1 MTLTSPTLIRPR
13 GRTQGRDRGRC
24 LRALCLFTWL
34 LFPSLTK
41 ATECVSDGRYVM
53 GTVLEITLCT
63 DHAEP
68 LQQRFDPLFTTAT
81 HLDAILTTYNPT
93 SPVSRLNAAAGK
105 GPFALPQEVS
115 DLLTLSRHYSQSTQG
130 TFDVTVGPLMVLWR
144 DAVHRQTIPARKALR
159 KVRRMIGSDKI
170 HLLPQNTV
178 VLRPGMAVDF
188 GGIGK
193 GYALDHVHQQLTQQ
207 HIQHALLDFGQS
219 SLWALGAPPDAPGW
233 RILLQHSNGA
243 HVGVLTLR
251 DQALSISA
259 SMGQVFEIKGRR
271 YGHVLDP
278 RTGQPLRRD
287 LLACVIAPTAT
298 QAEALSKALLILG
311 EHEGLALLR
320 RFPGVDGMLSETTGT
335 SWMTPGWQQAV
346 SFAASPTAR

>member
-1 MTLTSPTLIRPR
+1 M
-13 GRTQGRDRGRC
+13 
-24 LRALCLFTWL
+24 LRAPIRARGKMQRGDGERLLLALWFCGWL
-34 LFPSLTK
+34 LLPSTTN

-53 GTVLEITLCT
+53 GTVLEITLCA
-63 DHAEP
+63 DSAQSVRQH
-68 LQQRFDPLFTTAT
+68 FGPLFTTA
-81 HLDAILTTYNPT
+81 LGMDAVLTTYNPT
-93 SPVSRLNAAAGK
+93 SPVSRLNATAGQ
-105 GPFALPQEVS
+105 GPFAVPHEVS
-115 DLLTLSRHYSQSTQG
+115 EVLALSLRYAQLTRG
-130 TFDVTVGPLMVLWR
+130 TFDVTVGPLMLLWR
-144 DAVHRQTIPARKALR
+144 DAAHRQTFPTWKELR
-159 KVRRMIGSDKI
+159 KVRSMIGSEKV
-170 HLLPQNTV
+170 HLLPHNTV

-193 GYALDHVHQQLTQQ
+193 GYALDHLERQLKQQG
-207 HIQHALLDFGQS
+207 IQHALLDFGQS
-219 SLWALGAPPDAPGW
+219 SLWAVGAPPEAQGW

-271 YGHVLDP
+271 YGHVIDP
-278 RTGQPLRRD
+278 RTGHPLRRD

-311 EHEGLALLR
+311 EHEGIALLQR
-320 RFPGVDGMLSETTGT
+320 LPGVDGMLSETTGA

-346 SFAASPTAR
+346 SFSASPTVR

>member
-1 MTLTSPTLIRPR
+1 MTIASRASILTP
-13 GRTQGRDRGRC
+13 GR
-24 LRALCLFTWL
+24 LLFALWVFTWL
-34 LFPSLTK
+34 LRPIPSN

-53 GTVLEITLCT
+53 GTVLEITLCA

-68 LQQRFDPLFTTAT
+68 LRQQFDPLFTTAT

-170 HLLPQNTV
+170 HLLPHNTV
-178 VLRPGMAVDF
+178 VLKPGMAIDF
-188 GGIGK
+188 SGVGK
-193 GYALDHVHQQLTQQ
+193 GYALDHLERQLKQQG
-207 HIQHALLDFGQS
+207 IQHALLDFGQS
-219 SLWALGAPPDAPGW
+219 SLWAVGAPPEAQGW

-259 SMGQVFEIKGRR
+259 SMGQVFEIKGQRH
-271 YGHVLDP
+271 GHVLDP
-278 RTGQPLRRD
+278 RTGHPLRRD

-311 EHEGLALLR
+311 EHEGIALLR
-320 RFPGVDGMLSETTGT
+320 RFPGVEGMLSETTGT
-335 SWMTPGWQQAV
+335 SWMTPEWQQAV
-346 SFAASPTAR
+346 AFSASPTAR

>member
-1 MTLTSPTLIRPR
+1 MRHTPIRTNGSRPR
-13 GRTQGRDRGRC
+13 RHGKRFLLALWLFGC
-24 LRALCLFTWL
+24 LL
-34 LFPSLTK
+34 LPFPSH

-53 GTVLEITLCT
+53 GTVLEITLCA

-68 LQQRFDPLFTTAT
+68 LRQRFDPLFATAT
-81 HLDAILTTYNPT
+81 HLDAVLTTYTPT

-105 GPFALPQEVS
+105 GPFAVPQEVS
-115 DLLTLSRHYSQSTQG
+115 DLLTLSHHYSRHTQG
-130 TFDVTVGPLMVLWR
+130 TFDVTVGPLMLLWR

-170 HLLPQNTV
+170 HLLPQSIV
-178 VLRPGMAVDF
+178 VLKPGMAIDF

-193 GYALDHVHQQLTQQ
+193 GYALDHLERQLKHQDI
-207 HIQHALLDFGQS
+207 HNALLDFGQS
-219 SLWALGAPPDAPGW
+219 SLWALGAPPDARGW

-259 SMGQVFEIKGRR
+259 SMGQTFEIKGEH

-278 RTGQPLRRD
+278 RTGHPLRRD

-311 EHEGLALLR
+311 EHEGIALLQ
-320 RFPGVDGMLSETTGT
+320 RFPGVEGMLSETAG
-335 SWMTPGWQQAV
+335 SFWMTPGWQQAV
-346 SFAASPTAR
+346 AFATSTTAR